1 MHADRRTKSILHRV
15 PNMPKMLP
23 HPLLLFH
30 TELVQSYRACQESQD
45 QKDFQA
51 QEEHLEMLVPQGYQ
65 VEMVVLEKEVSKER
79 GENLDLKEVEALQ
92 VLQ

>member
-1 MHADRRTKSILHRV
+1 MYADRWTKIALQIIA
-15 PNMPKMLP
+15 NLLKMLL

-30 TELVQSYRACQESQD
+30 TELVQSCRAYQESQD

-51 QEEHLEMLVPQGYQ
+51 REEHLERLVPQGYQ
-65 VEMVVLEKEVSKER
+65 VEMVVMEKEGWKER
-79 GENLDLKEVEALQ
+79 GENLDPQAVGAFQ

>member
-1 MHADRRTKSILHRV
+1 
-15 PNMPKMLP
+15 MPKKLL

-45 QKDFQA
+45 QKEFQA
-51 QEEHLEMLVPQGYQ
+51 QEERLEMLVPQGYQ
-65 VEMVVLEKEVSKER
+65 VEMVVVEKEDSKER
-79 GENLDLKEVEALQ
+79 GENLDPLEVEALQ

>member
-1 MHADRRTKSILHRV
+1 MSKKL
-15 PNMPKMLP
+15 L
-23 HPLLLFH
+23 HPLLLFC

-51 QEEHLEMLVPQGYQ
+51 QEERLERLVPQVYQ
-65 VEMVVLEKEVSKER
+65 VEMVVLEKEDTKER
-79 GENLDLKEVEALQ
+79 GENLDPQEVEALQ

>member
-1 MHADRRTKSILHRV
+1 MHADRRTKSALYRV

-30 TELVQSYRACQESQD
+30 TELAQSYRACQESQD

-51 QEEHLEMLVPQGYQ
+51 QEEHLEILVPQGYQ
-65 VEMVVLEKEVSKER
+65 VEMAVLEKEDSKER
-79 GENLDLKEVEALQ
+79 GENLDLKEVEELQ